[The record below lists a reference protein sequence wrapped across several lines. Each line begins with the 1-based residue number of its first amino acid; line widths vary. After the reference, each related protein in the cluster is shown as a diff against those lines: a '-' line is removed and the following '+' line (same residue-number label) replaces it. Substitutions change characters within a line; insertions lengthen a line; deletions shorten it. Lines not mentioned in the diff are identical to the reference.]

1 MRLYHPQ
8 LALLG
13 VIEIKVKFCQTQSVN
28 IDVTDFSAS
37 QRQALFDLLIL
48 ALYQDGHQTTVED
61 PLLQQLLTSMGHT
74 EESDRQ
80 SKLDEAVT
88 RVRPFL
94 KSTQKAKHQAVL
106 LAGAFTVRSQQKTV
120 YAAAQQILRADK
132 HVSAWESTLLS
143 ELRLVFRL

>member
-1 MRLYHPQ
+1 LEP
-8 LALLG
+8 LG
-13 VIEIKVKFCQTQSVN
+13 VIEIGDQFCQTQSMN
-28 IDVTDFSAS
+28 IEVIDFSAS

-61 PLLQQLLTSMGHT
+61 PLLQQLFMAMGHT
-74 EESDRQ
+74 DETDRQ
-80 SKLDEAVT
+80 RELDGAVT
-88 RVRPFL
+88 RVRSFL
-94 KSTQKAKHQAVL
+94 KSVPKAKAQAVM
-106 LAGAFTVRSQQKTV
+106 LARAFTVRSQQKKV